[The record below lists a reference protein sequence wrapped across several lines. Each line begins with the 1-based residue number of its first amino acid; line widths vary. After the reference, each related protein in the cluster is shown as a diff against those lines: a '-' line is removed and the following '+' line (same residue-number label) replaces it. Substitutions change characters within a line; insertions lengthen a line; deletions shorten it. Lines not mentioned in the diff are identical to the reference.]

1 MRRLIALLA
10 ALCLPALAHADLLT
24 DVGERITKAPV
35 VRGEFTQTRELSG
48 IKKPVSAEG
57 QFLVLRGQGVLW
69 STTKPFG
76 SSLRVT
82 STEILQRDA
91 RGNSLRLRADGEPV
105 VGTISQVLMGVM
117 AGDFTQ
123 LDKLFT
129 VSGKLDGKRWQL
141 ALAPREAAMAKVI
154 GEIRVAGASTVED
167 VVLDAP
173 NGDRTRIEMRKVT
186 TAQQAETAERA
197 AFE

>member
-1 MRRLIALLA
+1 MRRLITLLALLW
-10 ALCLPALAHADLLT
+10 LPTLAHADLLT
-24 DVGERITKAPV
+24 DIGERITKAPV

-57 QFLVLRGQGVLW
+57 EFLVLRGQGVLW
-69 STTKPFG
+69 NTTKPFG

-123 LDKLFT
+123 LEKLFT
-129 VSGKLDGKRWQL
+129 VTGKLEGKRWQL
-141 ALAPREAAMAKVI
+141 ALAPREAAMAKVV
-154 GEIRVAGASTVED
+154 GQIRVAGGNTVED
-167 VVLDAP
+167 VALDAP